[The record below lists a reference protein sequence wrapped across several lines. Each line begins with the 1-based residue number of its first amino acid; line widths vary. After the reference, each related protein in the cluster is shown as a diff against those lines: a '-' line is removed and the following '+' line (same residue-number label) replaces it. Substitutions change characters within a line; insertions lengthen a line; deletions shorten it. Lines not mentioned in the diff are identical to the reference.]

1 MGRLGLRLTL
11 RGGREG
17 AVRLIVTAAAVM
29 VGVAILLAVLAD
41 FNAFRATNDRPCWEC
56 TSGAALT
63 AGRPGPAGQAELW
76 NYGDDIYAGQTIERL
91 YVAALGPGAPVPPGI
106 SRLPGPGQYYAS
118 PALAALLRSVP
129 RDELGDRY
137 PGTLAGTIGERAL
150 AGPGE
155 LVIYV
160 GRTPAQLAALP
171 ATVRVTHITAGT
183 GTQIWT
189 HYFRDAF
196 IVAALAFLLP
206 ILILIGTATRL
217 AAARLEERYAALRLV
232 GASGR
237 QISVLAAVDAVL
249 TALLGVAGGI
259 AAFTLLRPA
268 IAGTAITSA
277 RYFSSQVSLTAA
289 DYAAVLIA
297 IPAASALAALLSLRR
312 VRISPLGVSRRVTP
326 PAPRWWGVLPL
337 LAGAVLFAAGV
348 HLTNSKKIS
357 PLVLLGL
364 LVIMIGLIAGGPWL
378 TAQAARLLGRPLAGA
393 SSLLA
398 ARRLSD
404 NPRAAFRAVR
414 GLVLAVFLGTVTAGL
429 LPAVTA
435 LTATPG
441 ARALDN
447 VLLDQFI
454 YAPVCGNNVNCTGG
468 SGGLAFN
475 PGGSGHLSGSQ
486 RIALLGLPPRTGAA
500 LLAGL
505 RAIPGTSTYPVYSP
519 PQDASP
525 GGQRPG
531 PVAKSSGPG
540 SGRGSGQVAR
550 SGGPGPGQVATSGAP
565 DNGIMT
571 CASLRQLA
579 VLGQCAPGL
588 TAVAVNADSMYGDN
602 PSFTTQPIASA
613 SSAAAPAGY
622 TRLSLQAVLVR
633 TRSPAALE
641 RTRTYLA
648 THTPLS
654 ESGTAPRTFGE
665 AIQAR
670 VAVGDTVERLV
681 YIAVALT
688 LLVAGCSLAVTA
700 GGGLVE
706 RKRPFALLRV
716 AGTPATALYRVVLL
730 ETVLPLA
737 VATVVAAGVAYGVA
751 ALTVGKLAPRGTPV
765 PVLGSPYYLLMGT
778 GLAVSLAIILAT
790 LPLLGRMTGPAGARF
805 E

>member
-1 MGRLGLRLTL
+1 MVRFGLRLTL

-17 AVRLIVTAAAVM
+17 LVRLIVTAAAVA

-41 FNAFRATNDRPCWEC
+41 FNAFRTTNGRPCWEC
-56 TSGAALT
+56 TAGPSVTAAR
-63 AGRPGPAGQAELW
+63 AAPAARAELW
-76 NYGDDIYAGQTIERL
+76 NYADDVYAGQTIERL
-91 YVAALGPGAPVPPGI
+91 SVAALGPGAPVPPGI
-106 SRLPGPGQYYAS
+106 SALPRPGQYYAS
-118 PALAALLRSVP
+118 PALAALLRRVP
-129 RDELGDRY
+129 RDELGDRF
-137 PGTLAGTIGERAL
+137 PGTPAGTIGERAL
-150 AGPGE
+150 SGPAE

-171 ATVRVTHITAGT
+171 QTIRVTRITAGA
-183 GTQIWT
+183 GKQIWT

-196 IVAALAFLLP
+196 VVAAVAFLLP

-217 AAARLEERYAALRLV
+217 AAARLEQRYAALRLV
-232 GASGR
+232 GATGR
-237 QISVLAAVDAVL
+237 QISVIAAVDAAA
-249 TALLGVAGGI
+249 TALLGVVAGI

-268 IAGTAITSA
+268 VAGTAITSA
-277 RYFSSQVSLTAA
+277 RYFANQVSLTAV

-297 IPAASALAALLSLRR
+297 VPAASALAALLSLRR

-326 PAPRWWGVLPL
+326 PAPRWWGVVPL
-337 LAGAVLFAAGV
+337 LAGAALFAVGV
-348 HLTNSKKIS
+348 HLTNSKRIS

-364 LVIMIGLIAGGPWL
+364 LVIMIGLIIAGPWL
-378 TAQAARLLGRPLAGA
+378 TAGAARLLGRPLGGA

-435 LTATPG
+435 MTATPG
-441 ARALDN
+441 ASALDN

-475 PGGSGHLSGSQ
+475 PGGSAAASSSQ
-486 RIALLGLPPRTGAA
+486 RIGVLGLPPRTGAA

-525 GGQRPG
+525 GRPG
-531 PVAKSSGPG
+531 PGRGSGPVTK
-540 SGRGSGQVAR
+540 SGGPRPARGSGQVAK
-550 SGGPGPGQVATSGAP
+550 SEGAGAGPS
-565 DNGIMT
+565 NGIMT

-579 VLGQCAPGL
+579 ALGQCAPGL
-588 TAVAVNADSMYGDN
+588 AAVAVNASSMYGDN
-602 PSFTTQPIASA
+602 PSDTTEPIASA
-613 SSAAAPAGY
+613 SSPGAPAGY
-622 TRLSLQAVLVR
+622 ARLSLQAVLVR

-665 AIQAR
+665 AVQAR
-670 VAVGDTVERLV
+670 VAVGDTVERLI

-688 LLVAGCSLAVTA
+688 LLVAGCSLAVVA

-716 AGTPATALYRVVLL
+716 AGTPAKALYRVVLL

-765 PVLGSPYYLLMGT
+765 PVLGSAYYQLMGT
-778 GLAVSLAIILAT
+778 GLAISLAVILLT
-790 LPLLGRMTGPAGARF
+790 LPLLGRLTSPASVRF